1 MAHVPYLAPMV
12 DPATPLRTLDHGAAR
27 VPAPGT
33 CALARVEAGV
43 AVAADAGLAQLL
55 VRGRPAAEANHR

>member
-1 MAHVPYLAPMV
+1 MV

-27 VPAPGT
+27 VPAPDPGT

-55 VRGRPAAEANHR
+55 VRG